1 MTSDD
6 CLILENQLCFPLY
19 VASKEIIKRYRPFLE
34 TIDLTYTQYITMLVL
49 WEKKSINVKD
59 LGKRLF
65 LDSGTLTPLL
75 KSLEAKGLVNRT
87 RSTNDERIMLITI
100 TEKGNA
106 LKEKAQNFP
115 VQTSS
120 CIKLS
125 AEESADLCRLLK
137 KILG

>member
-87 RSTNDERIMLITI
+87 RSTNDERILLVTI
-100 TEKGNA
+100 TEKGNT

-115 VQTSS
+115 VQMSS

-125 AEESADLCRLLK
+125 AEESSDLCRLLK
-137 KILG
+137 KILC

>member
-75 KSLEAKGLVNRT
+75 KSLETKGLVNRT
-87 RSTNDERIMLITI
+87 RSTNDERILLVTI
-100 TEKGNA
+100 TEKGEV

-115 VQTSS
+115 VQMSS

-125 AEESADLCRLLK
+125 AEESSDLCRLLK

>member
-1 MTSDD
+1 MH
-6 CLILENQLCFPLY
+6 Q
-19 VASKEIIKRYRPFLE
+19 
-34 TIDLTYTQYITMLVL
+34 
-49 WEKKSINVKD
+49 VKD

-115 VQTSS
+115 VQMSS

>member
-87 RSTNDERIMLITI
+87 RSTNDERILLVTI
-100 TEKGNA
+100 TEKGNT

-115 VQTSS
+115 VQMLS

-125 AEESADLCRLLK
+125 AEESSDLCRLLK

>member
-115 VQTSS
+115 VQMP
-120 CIKLS
+120 L
-125 AEESADLCRLLK
+125 DLTGTARFELYGLVYASYE
-137 KILG
+137 

>member
-115 VQTSS
+115 VQMSS

-125 AEESADLCRLLK
+125 AEESSDLCRLLK